1 MLPKHVRYQAA
12 LHSVRNDC
20 VRFFSCAC
28 LKHELYY
35 TGAHAVCQPVF
46 YTFLRVFRIF
56 FRQAFKSFAIS
67 ALFVHFVYPYF
78 LLFASYCFPFVRFLP
93 NFSPRPCFL
102 CSLNPFSAS
111 VSICIKHVIP
121 ARMNI
126 LRRSLLVKG
135 HPEIPLHFP
144 LLSCKI
150 DIKIVLC
157 FTKEGIDL

>member
-35 TGAHAVCQPVF
+35 TGACAVCQPVF

-67 ALFVHFVYPYF
+67 ALFVHFTYPYF

-111 VSICIKHVIP
+111 VSIGKKHVLPAHMNIFTQFP
-121 ARMNI
+121 ARKRVSGNSFAFSSAIM
-126 LRRSLLVKG
+126 
-135 HPEIPLHFP
+135 
-144 LLSCKI
+144 
-150 DIKIVLC
+150 
-157 FTKEGIDL
+157 